1 MIGAPA
7 RQAGVRPVRIL
18 LVEDSPSDVAMT
30 VEALK
35 EGRIDSDV
43 TVATDGEMAMAM
55 LRREGTFRDTDR
67 PDVILLDLNLPRM
80 AGDEVLGVIKNDV
93 DLKAIPVVVLT
104 SSGAAS
110 DIQAAYER
118 HANAYLKKSIG
129 FEGLRSTLAGFEA
142 FWLTLA
148 CLPAR
153 TPLPSRNRADAPNP
167 KE

>member
-1 MIGAPA
+1 MINPGPPNTT
-7 RQAGVRPVRIL
+7 GIRPLRIL

-30 VEALK
+30 VDAFR
-35 EGRIDSDV
+35 EGRIVTDV

-55 LRREGTFRDTDR
+55 LRREGTFRDAGR
-67 PDVILLDLNLPRM
+67 PDVILLDLNLPKM
-80 AGDEVLGVIKNDV
+80 DGSEVLEVVKNDV
-93 DLKAIPVVVLT
+93 ELKAIPVVVLT

-110 DIQAAYER
+110 DIGAAYDL

-129 FEGLRSTLAGFEA
+129 FDGLRSTLSGFEA

-153 TPLPSRNRADAPNP
+153 RERPA
-167 KE
+167 

>member
-1 MIGAPA
+1 MITPERPSTAS
-7 RQAGVRPVRIL
+7 VRPLRIL

-30 VEALK
+30 VDALR
-35 EGRIDSDV
+35 EGRIVTDV

-55 LRREGTFRDTDR
+55 LRREGTFRDAGR
-67 PDVILLDLNLPRM
+67 PDVILLDLNLPKM
-80 AGDEVLGVIKNDV
+80 DGSEVLEVVKNDV
-93 DLKAIPVVVLT
+93 ELKAIPVVVLT

-110 DIQAAYER
+110 DIGTAYEL

-129 FEGLRSTLAGFEA
+129 FDGLRSTLSGFEA

-153 TPLPSRNRADAPNP
+153 QERQA
-167 KE
+167 